1 MTRLL
6 VAGTDEVRLPVDGV
20 GKRSGFIKTAIG
32 GVGSEIYLPTSCL
45 VDDAGNTIDS
55 LNSQP
60 VALGTER
67 GLVVRNAGMVNVRG
81 APLAGQT
88 LNVVAAT
95 PVTGTGLDVSSAGN
109 VTFTVKNTVAG
120 TAYVGNPIIVFEQ
133 SDDNVSWSPLQ
144 VVRADTGVVAST
156 HTVAALGA
164 NASLMFDAA
173 AEGVTFVRVRVTTA
187 QTTNGMTITTTP
199 GGMPFSPSVALQQVP
214 THGITD
220 TQKVADN
227 AAFVDGTTPLMPAGF
242 IFDEV
247 AGTAL
252 TENDIAAPR
261 VDSKRAIV
269 NVIEDGTTRGVRAAV
284 KSASSAAVAAD
295 PALVVAISPNN
306 GAKITDG
313 TSTMAVKAASTAPV
327 ATDPAAVVAIS
338 PNSLSQALS
347 IFTRPRQLATYAA
360 TYRLAAATGGP
371 TGANL
376 VHVVNTDKQFATIYH
391 AASATKTVKIR
402 LIRLQFSFEAAGV
415 IEAEVQRLSAT
426 TAPVTGNPAITPG
439 KFDTSDGAAEATC
452 LCLPT
457 TQGSLLAADQ
467 PVSPRFIWN
476 ALISGATA
484 EPSRLSSDLVL
495 YDARQTNEEKP
506 ITIRAGVAEGIAII
520 TRDSVVGANTVT
532 AYIEFTEE

>member
-6 VAGTDEVRLPVDGV
+6 VGGTDQVQLPADSS
-20 GKRSGFIKTAIG
+20 GKRAGFVKTAIG
-32 GVGSEIYLPTSCL
+32 GVGTEIYLPVSAL

-55 LNSQP
+55 ANSQL
-60 VALGTER
+60 VAAGTER
-67 GLVVRNAGMVNVRG
+67 GLVVRAAGMINVRG
-81 APLAGQT
+81 APITGQT
-88 LNVVAAT
+88 LNVTANT

-109 VTFTVKNTVAG
+109 VTFTVKNTVAA
-120 TAYVGNPIIVFEQ
+120 TAYVGNPVFVFEQ

-144 VVRADTGVVAST
+144 VVRADTGVVASS

-164 NASLMFDAA
+164 NAALMFDAG
-173 AEGVTFVRVRVTTA
+173 AEGVTWVRVRVTTA
-187 QTTNGMTITTTP
+187 QTSNGMTVTTTP
-199 GGMPFSPSVALQQVP
+199 GGMPFTPSVALQSVP

-220 TQKVADN
+220 TQKVVDN
-227 AAFVDGTTPLMPAGF
+227 AAFTDGTTPMMPVGF
-242 IFDEV
+242 IFDDV

-252 TENDIAAPR
+252 TENDIGAGR
-261 VDSKRAIV
+261 MDSKRAQV
-269 NVIEDGTTRGVRAAV
+269 LVIEDGTTRGTRQ
-284 KSASSAAVAAD
+284 
-295 PALVVAISPNN
+295 
-306 GAKITDG
+306 
-313 TSTMAVKAASTAPV
+313 AVKAASTAPV
-327 ATDPAAVVAIS
+327 AADPAAVVAIS
-338 PNSLSQALS
+338 PNSLSQALAY
-347 IFTRPRQLATYAA
+347 FTRPRQLATYAA
-360 TYRLAAATGGP
+360 TYRLAAATAGP

-391 AASATKTVKIR
+391 AASATKTVRIR

-426 TAPVTGNPAITPG
+426 TAPATGNPAITPG

-467 PVSPRFIWN
+467 PVSPRFLWN
-476 ALISGATA
+476 ALISAATA
-484 EPSRLSSDLVL
+484 EPARLSGDLVL

-506 ITIRAGVAEGIAII
+506 ITLRAGVAEGIAVV
-520 TRDSVVGANTVT
+520 TRDSVTGANTVT